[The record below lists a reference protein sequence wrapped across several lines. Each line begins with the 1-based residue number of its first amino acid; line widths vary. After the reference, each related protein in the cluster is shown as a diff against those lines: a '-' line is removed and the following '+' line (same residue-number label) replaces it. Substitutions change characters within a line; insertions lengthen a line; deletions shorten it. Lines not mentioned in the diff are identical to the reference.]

1 MASFALPSV
10 HRDPED
16 FEKDPLGKNQR
27 TGDRDMKIEC
37 FLSEGCG
44 SQDKLNE
51 NLQKAL
57 MEERIKTEVSFREI
71 SQKEAERLGIGGSP
85 TVWIN
90 GQDLEPGAPPG
101 SIS

>member
-1 MASFALPSV
+1 
-10 HRDPED
+10 
-16 FEKDPLGKNQR
+16 
-27 TGDRDMKIEC
+27 MKIEC

-44 SQDKLNE
+44 SQGKLKE

-57 MEERIKTEVSFREI
+57 MEERIKAEVSFREI

-90 GQDLEPGAPPG
+90 GRDIEPGIFPG
-101 SIS
+101 GLS